1 MTHSPMH
8 VGIDVSKAWLD
19 VATWPTGTAFRVAN
33 TAVGWAELVARL
45 STLPIAAIGLEAS
58 GGYERGVLRHL
69 LDAGLSA
76 RRINPF
82 QLRQFAKACGIRAKN
97 DRLDAAMIAR
107 FLAQMPSR
115 EVLRHPA
122 AEALAALVLARRQL
136 TEEHVRLQN
145 QSAQVEDAFLRRFHR
160 QRLARL
166 KADILRLDR
175 RLAEQVAANPDFA
188 HRQRLLRSAPGVGPV
203 LAHTLLALMPELG
216 SLSGPEAAALAGV
229 APYDW
234 DSGTYA
240 GQRHIWGGRAPVRC
254 ALYMA
259 CLAAAR
265 HNPRLKPCYDRLIA
279 KGKPAKVALVAIM
292 RKLITM
298 LNAMLRDKLEWIP
311 NLS

>member
-1 MTHSPMH
+1 MAHSPVH
-8 VGIDVSKAWLD
+8 VGIDVSKTWLD
-19 VATWPTGTAFRVAN
+19 VATWPTGAAFRVAN
-33 TAVGWAELVARL
+33 TAAGWAELVARL
-45 STLPIAAIGLEAS
+45 SKLPIVAIGLEAS

-69 LDAGLSA
+69 LEAGLSA

-97 DRLDAAMIAR
+97 DRLDAVMIAR

-136 TEEHVRLQN
+136 IEEHTRLQN

-160 QRLARL
+160 LRLARL

-175 RLAEQVAANPDFA
+175 RLAEQVAANPNLA
-188 HRQRLLRSAPGVGPV
+188 HRQCLLRSAPGVGPV

-234 DSGTYA
+234 DSGTYT
-240 GQRHIWGGRAPVRC
+240 GERHIWGGRAPVRR

-259 CLAAAR
+259 SLAAAR
-265 HNPRLKPCYDRLIA
+265 FNPRLKPCYDRLIA
-279 KGKPAKVALVAIM
+279 KGKAPKVALVAIM
-292 RKLITM
+292 RKLLTM
-298 LNAMLRDKLEWIP
+298 LNAMLRDNLAWNP
-311 NLS
+311 NPS